1 MKNGSVKKLVKAVI
15 FLLPLG
21 LTVYGYLLSGKE
33 TFLNAAFKGV
43 AMYVMGYGDTP
54 PNLYVEIARWLAPL
68 ATASGV
74 ILAFMT
80 LREKMRNAFR
90 YLRGGSIAVYGD
102 SADADDILAQLKMK
116 GIRGP
121 EGVLVHADRYIL
133 MFADERKNYDFYRKY
148 SDDLKEKQVYIK
160 TASLRPQDIDYENLH
175 FFQ

>member
-80 LREKMRNAFR
+80 LREKMRNCLCPNRNLCRSF
-90 YLRGGSIAVYGD
+90 LGG
-102 SADADDILAQLKMK
+102 K
-116 GIRGP
+116 R
-121 EGVLVHADRYIL
+121 RT
-133 MFADERKNYDFYRKY
+133 
-148 SDDLKEKQVYIK
+148 
-160 TASLRPQDIDYENLH
+160 TAAGG
-175 FFQ
+175 